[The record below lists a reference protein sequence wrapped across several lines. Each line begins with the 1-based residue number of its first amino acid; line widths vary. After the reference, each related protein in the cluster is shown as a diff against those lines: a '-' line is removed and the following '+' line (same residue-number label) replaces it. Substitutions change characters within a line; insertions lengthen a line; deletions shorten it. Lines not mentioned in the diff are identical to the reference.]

1 MARVIAVAN
10 QKGGVGKTT
19 TAVNLGAYLS
29 ISGRV
34 LLVDLDPQANATS
47 SLGFAPKALE
57 RSMYDVLL
65 GTSDL
70 EEIVVTTNEPG
81 LDLAPSSPALAAAQV
96 DLVDAPDRELR
107 LRRAIATIAPA
118 YDVVVIDSPP
128 SLGLLTIN
136 ALAAADGLV
145 VPVQCEYLALEGLGQ
160 LMEIIGAVQEEL
172 NPRLELIGVVLTMHD
187 TRTNLSTQV
196 ADEVRRHF
204 PSQTFES
211 IVPRSIRL
219 SEAPS
224 YGQSIRS
231 YDAASRGALAYA
243 GLAEE
248 VLRRGYAP

>member
-29 ISGRV
+29 IGGRV

-47 SLGFAPKALE
+47 SLGVTPKTLE

-65 GTSDL
+65 GTGDL

-96 DLVDAPDRELR
+96 ELVDAPNRELR
-107 LRRAIATIAPA
+107 LRHALAPIAPA
-118 YDVVVIDSPP
+118 YDVVVVDCPP

-160 LMEIIGAVQEEL
+160 VMEIIEAVREQL
-172 NPRLELIGVVLTMHD
+172 NPQLELIGVLLTMQD
-187 TRTNLSTQV
+187 TRTNLSIQV
-196 ADEVRRHF
+196 ANEVRRHF
-204 PSQTFES
+204 PSHTFENV
-211 IVPRSIRL
+211 VPRSIRL

-231 YDAASRGALAYA
+231 YDAASRGAIAYA

-248 VLRRGYAP
+248 VIRRGYAS

>member
-29 ISGRV
+29 IACRV
-34 LLVDLDPQANATS
+34 LLIDLDPQANATS
-47 SLGFAPKALE
+47 SLGFAPKSLE

-65 GTSDL
+65 GTGDL

-81 LDLAPSSPALAAAQV
+81 LHLAPASPALAAVQV
-96 DLVDAPDRELR
+96 ELVDAPDRELR
-107 LRRAIATIAPA
+107 LRRALAPVLPA
-118 YDVVVIDSPP
+118 YDVIVIDSPP

-160 LMEIIGAVQEEL
+160 LMETIDAVREEL
-172 NPRLELIGVVLTMHD
+172 NPRLELIGVLLTMHD
-187 TRTNLSTQV
+187 SRTNLSLQV

-204 PSQTFES
+204 PDQTFANV
-211 IVPRSIRL
+211 VPRSIRL

-231 YDAASRGALAYA
+231 YDGTSRGALAYA

-248 VLRRGYAP
+248 VLRRASAS

>member
-1 MARVIAVAN
+1 MARMIAIAN

-34 LLVDLDPQANATS
+34 LLIDLDPQANATS
-47 SLGFAPKALE
+47 SLGFAPKSLE

-65 GTSDL
+65 GAADL
-70 EEIVVTTNEPG
+70 EEIIVTTNEAG
-81 LDLAPSSPALAAAQV
+81 LDLAPSSPALAAAQIE
-96 DLVDAPDRELR
+96 LVDAPDRELR
-107 LRRAIATIAPA
+107 LRRALATIAPA
-118 YDVVVIDSPP
+118 YDIVVIDSPP

-160 LMEIIGAVQEEL
+160 LMEIIDAVREEL
-172 NPRLELIGVVLTMHD
+172 NPRLELIGVLLTMHD
-187 TRTNLSTQV
+187 ARTNLSLQV
-196 ADEVRRHF
+196 AEEVRRHF
-204 PSQTFES
+204 PNQTFDS

-224 YGQSIRS
+224 YGRSIRS

-248 VLRRGYAP
+248 VLRRGYAS